1 MLYDPK
7 NPIDRERA
15 TRRMNEFF
23 QKGQVF
29 DLTGKNP
36 KRTIRQN
43 SYLHLILGYFAVETG
58 YTMEWVKEKYFK
70 TLCNKD
76 IFYRVKHDKFL
87 GDEPYYRSSK
97 DLDTGEMTT
106 AIQRFRSWSSSEAG
120 IYLPEP
126 NEDKFLQYI
135 EIELQ
140 RHKEYL

>member
-70 TLCNKD
+70 KLCNKD

>member
-58 YTMEWVKEKYFK
+58 YTIEWVKEKYVK
-70 TLCNKD
+70 
-76 IFYRVKHDKFL
+76 IFTTSIIRFITEKFIVFHPVKYILVTKFL
-87 GDEPYYRSSK
+87 EI
-97 DLDTGEMTT
+97 L
-106 AIQRFRSWSSSEAG
+106 FFEALFSLET
-120 IYLPEP
+120 IPHSA
-126 NEDKFLQYI
+126 NI
-135 EIELQ
+135 RI
-140 RHKEYL
+140 RT